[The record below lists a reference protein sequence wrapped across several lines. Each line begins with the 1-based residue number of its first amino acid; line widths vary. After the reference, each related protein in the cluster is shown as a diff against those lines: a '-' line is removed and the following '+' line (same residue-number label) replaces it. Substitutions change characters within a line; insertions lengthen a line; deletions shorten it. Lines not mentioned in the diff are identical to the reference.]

1 MVVRVEEKCK
11 KKLKRGK
18 TQKKDLR
25 VGFVG
30 CWRIANEKFKNHRLY
45 R

>member
-18 TQKKDLR
+18 TQKKVLELALL
-25 VGFVG
+25 VVV
-30 CWRIANEKFKNHRLY
+30 E
-45 R
+45 